1 MQYYKIFSS
10 IFLSFLAK
18 EVEKEWRRLR
28 ENYRKCLKRQ
38 ELASRSGAGA
48 KTEKTCQFYDELT
61 FLKEI
66 FSNRER
72 SSNINESIL
81 APISSPPPHIENYHQ
96 NQPSPL
102 LSPSCSSFNSLE
114 QSPNTAS
121 SPVSFNIQSKQKIS
135 KKRKQ
140 PNGDLKDALTK
151 ALLTEEQTT
160 PRNSVDEK
168 DSDTLFC
175 LSLVESLKKLP
186 SKSNK
191 RVRIKIMEVLLDLE
205 DE

>member
-1 MQYYKIFSS
+1 M
-10 IFLSFLAK
+10 
-18 EVEKEWRRLR
+18 EKEWRRLR

-38 ELASRSGAGA
+38 ELASRSGAGS
-48 KTEKTCQFYDELT
+48 KTEKSCQFYDELT
-61 FLKEI
+61 FMKEI
-66 FSNRER
+66 FTDRER
-72 SSNINESIL
+72 SSNIDESLL
-81 APISSPPPHIENYHQ
+81 APIHSPPPHIENYNQ

-102 LSPSCSSFNSLE
+102 LSPSCSSFNSP
-114 QSPNTAS
+114 PNTAS
-121 SPVSFNIQSKQKIS
+121 SPVSFNVQSKQ

-140 PNGDLKDALTK
+140 PNDNLKDALTK

-160 PRNSVDEK
+160 PRSSVDEK

-191 RVRIKIMEVLLDLE
+191 RARIKIMEVILDLE
-205 DE
+205 DD